1 MKIICVA
8 LLLSLLLPITANAQ
22 PNVNDTGNLEEQM
35 KSSIQNR
42 LDELDLKDMDRFIRD
57 IQTLENPI
65 FTEATARDFVSKL
78 LTGNIDFDMG
88 KLWSYII
95 NILFKEIAANLG
107 LMAKIIVLAVLS
119 GILKNMQDSFQNS
132 STAEIAHFVCY
143 MVVMLLI
150 MRSVSYAMGI
160 GQRAI
165 DNMLSFT
172 QILMPVLLVLLV
184 SIGGV
189 TSSAI
194 LNPTIGL
201 LVGLI
206 GTVLRNVILFLIL
219 CATAITLVN
228 HISDRVQLKR
238 LGILMKN
245 MCGWILG
252 IVFTVFVGALIVQ
265 GALAA
270 SIDGISIRTAK
281 FAVDTFV
288 PIVGGL
294 FAQAVD
300 MVVGCSMLIKNAV
313 GFMGLLVVAFICL
326 YPLIKI
332 FCIMIIYKFTS
343 AMLESVAD
351 SRIADCLDDIGNI
364 LIILSITV
372 AGMAMMFFL
381 IIALIIGVGNVT
393 TMMR

>member
-228 HISDRVQLKR
+228 LISDRVQLKR
-238 LGILMKN
+238 LGILMNN

-252 IVFTVFVGALIVQ
+252 TVLTVFVGALIVQ